1 MIYWIIG
8 ICYALGIGF
17 LVGNYS
23 RKGIRELGVLQGN
36 APWEYVLL
44 WVLSPLVALIS
55 TLVLFLGIE
64 EFGE

>member
-1 MIYWIIG
+1 MTYWIIS

-23 RKGIRELGVLQGN
+23 RKGIRELGVLQGH

-44 WVLSPLVALIS
+44 WVLSPLVALLFTIA
-55 TLVLFLGIE
+55 LFLGLE
-64 EFGE
+64 ELGE

>member
-1 MIYWIIG
+1 MVYWIIG

-23 RKGIRELGVLQGN
+23 RKGIRESNIFKGE

-44 WVLSPLVALIS
+44 LVLSPFVALMMATVI
-55 TLVLFLGIE
+55 FLGIE
-64 EFGE
+64 DAGE